1 MNKHILLQHVQDFIN
16 DHLKSD
22 LHKLI
27 LKGTPFKEVSIQ
39 EIANQITCKKKSQK
53 KLPSWYQNNAIYY
66 PSKINI
72 EQSSSEKTATYKSAL
87 VSGKNLI
94 DLTGG
99 FGVDSF
105 YFSKDFDKITY
116 CEIDKNLSSISAH
129 NFEQLK
135 AKNIR
140 VISENGI
147 EYLEK
152 SKNVFDVIYLDPSRR
167 TSDQRKVFLLEDCQP
182 NVIENIDL
190 LFSKTRSI
198 LLKTSPILDIT
209 NAINTLKFVK
219 EIHIVSINNEVKELL
234 FLLEKDFTSNFQ
246 IKTINFTKIGS
257 QKFDFNYNQ
266 QSSASHHEPQKYLYE
281 PNAAILKSG
290 GFDEISHQLK
300 IFKLHQHSHLYTSE
314 KLMDFPGRKFK
325 IIHINPYDKK
335 KITSLLPSKK
345 ANISTRNF
353 RKSVSQIRK
362 ELKIKDGGDQFLFFT
377 TNLHNKPICIHCIK
391 IS

>member
-1 MNKHILLQHVQDFIN
+1 MNKHILLQDVQDFIN

-27 LKGTPFKEVSIQ
+27 LKGTPFNDISIQ
-39 EIANQITCKKKSQK
+39 EIANQISCKKKSEK

-72 EQSSSEKTATYKSAL
+72 EQSSSEKTASYKSAL
-87 VSGKNLI
+87 VSGKSLI

-99 FGVDSF
+99 FGVDSY
-105 YFSKDFDKITY
+105 YFSKVFDKVTY
-116 CEIDKNLSSISAH
+116 CEIDKKLSSITAH
-129 NFEQLK
+129 NFEQLQVR
-135 AKNIR
+135 NVQ

-147 EYLEK
+147 EYLMK
-152 SKNVFDVIYLDPSRR
+152 SKDVFDVIYIDPSRR
-167 TSDQRKVFLLEDCQP
+167 TSNQRKVFLLEDCQP
-182 NVIENIDL
+182 NITENIDL

-198 LLKTSPILDIT
+198 LLKTSPILDMT
-209 NAINTLKFVK
+209 NAINGLKFVK

-234 FLLEKDFTSNFQ
+234 FLLEKEHRDDVQ
-246 IKTINFTKIGS
+246 IKTINFTKESS
-257 QKFDFNYNQ
+257 QKFDFIYNQ
-266 QSSASHHEPQKYLYE
+266 QSSSTYHEPQTYLYE

-290 GFDEISHQLK
+290 GFHEISDQLK

-325 IIHINPYDKK
+325 IIQINPYDKK
-335 KITSLLPSKK
+335 KITSLIPLKK

-353 RKSVSQIRK
+353 RKTVFQIRK
-362 ELKIKDGGDQFLFFT
+362 DLKIKDGGDHFLFFT
-377 TNLHNKPICIHCIK
+377 TNIHHKPICIHCVK
-391 IS
+391 I